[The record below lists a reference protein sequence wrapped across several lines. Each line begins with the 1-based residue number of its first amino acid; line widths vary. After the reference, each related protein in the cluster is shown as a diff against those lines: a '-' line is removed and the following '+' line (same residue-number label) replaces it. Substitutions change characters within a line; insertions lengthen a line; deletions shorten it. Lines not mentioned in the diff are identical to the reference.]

1 LRAGGRW
8 ARRGLGGGG
17 RVPIIGGN
25 CADQQANVWDVVGG
39 LGAREGLY
47 CRMVFFYSCFI
58 GF

>member
-1 LRAGGRW
+1 MVLVVVGGFQSSAAIVLISR
-8 ARRGLGGGG
+8 L
-17 RVPIIGGN
+17 IFE
-25 CADQQANVWDVVGG
+25 DVVGG